1 MPDPSPFADLVR
13 RVRSGDDAAATEL
26 VQTFAPLVR
35 REVRLRL
42 ADRRLE
48 RLFDSM
54 DVCQSVLKSFFVR
67 TAAGQYDLDDPAQ
80 LVRLLVRM
88 ARNKLADAARREHRQ
103 KRDYRMAAGDGEAV
117 AAVAGDDP
125 SPSRMAAGRELLGLV
140 RGRLTADEQVLA
152 DLRGE
157 GLTWDEIAA
166 RVGGTAQARRVQF
179 SRAVDRVAAELGL
192 DGDADD

>member
-1 MPDPSPFADLVR
+1 MSDPSPFTDLVR
-13 RVRSGDDAAATEL
+13 RVRAGDHAAAAEL
-26 VQTFAPLVR
+26 VRIYEPLVR

-54 DVCQSVLKSFFVR
+54 DVCQSVMKSFFVR
-67 TAAGQYDLDDPAQ
+67 TAAGQYDLDDPPQ
-80 LVRLLVRM
+80 LVRLLVTM
-88 ARNKLADAARREHRQ
+88 AKNKLADAARRENRQ
-103 KRDYRMAAGDGEAV
+103 KRDHRRAGGDDEV
-117 AAVAGDDP
+117 LAAVAGDDP
-125 SPSRMAAGRELLGLV
+125 SPSRMAAGRELLGQV

-157 GLTWDEIAA
+157 GLTWEEVAA

-179 SRAVDRVAAELGL
+179 GRAMDRVAADLGL
-192 DGDADD
+192 DGDADE